1 MDDNNEER
9 EHESDRIDYKK
20 AFQLLMISM
29 LAKTLSPDGNNFGYG
44 SPDMCIECMV
54 KGRNFAYGDD
64 GDKKLVC
71 DKCPYNFTNA
81 FRTKQMKGSE
91 IG

>member
-9 EHESDRIDYKK
+9 EHESGGINYKK
-20 AFQLLMISM
+20 AFEFLMVAMI
-29 LAKTLSPDGNNFGYG
+29 AKTLLPYGNNFGYG
-44 SPDMCIECMV
+44 SPDMCIECMA

-71 DKCPYNFTNA
+71 DNCPYNYTNA
-81 FRTKQMKGSE
+81 FKNSQEKKRT
-91 IG
+91 